1 MVRPPRERVPR
12 RLSWRMSAQLCLA
25 VRGVQSRSGERW
37 MPGALSRTPLVRFVR
52 CARRCG
58 PGRSARSRADN
69 QVVVACSSPRRV
81 HYSGSDILPWT
92 LHLAVSD
99 HP

>member
-1 MVRPPRERVPR
+1 MVGPPRERVPR

-58 PGRSARSRADN
+58 PGSARSRADN

-81 HYSGSDILPWT
+81 HHSGSDILPWT